1 MRIPLRNR
9 SLRLVFTVPL
19 VTLTILSAG
28 IVGGISYYGGHQ
40 AVDNV
45 VNQLQAEVSARVR
58 DQLGSFFAV
67 PRQIVRVNAQAIA
80 RGLPAADD
88 AGALERSFKEQVRI
102 FESVTSIYFGNP
114 SGGLV
119 NSGRE
124 AVTGERYV
132 IGTAGFARGL
142 LEKYA
147 IDEQGNRTALLAR
160 VQDFDARTRPW
171 YARAVERGA
180 AAWSPIYILATGQDI
195 TLARSHPV
203 YDAGHTLLGV
213 VSSDVFLSHIG
224 EFLRS
229 LGIGSEGQCFI
240 FERSGLLI
248 ASSGDRRSFTEG
260 TGPEP
265 YRRIH
270 AGESAS
276 PVVRSA
282 VTALNGLF
290 KDYHGIRE
298 VARIP
303 FEMEGKHYSLQ
314 VSSLHDNDL
323 DWLIGVVV
331 SESDFMAPVHATV
344 FKTLLFIAAAL
355 LFTTITGLYA
365 AHRITRP
372 IHRLHAF
379 ADALANGEWPPSA
392 DGDSSILE
400 VDGLTRAFNRMAA
413 QLRETLENLSREVTE
428 RTRAEAALQESEEH
442 YRLLFDNITD
452 AVFVHLLDDQGRPG
466 RFIQVNDA
474 ACRRLGYTREELLRM
489 TPLDISPPEAAERVS
504 RIAEELPAHGAAL
517 FEMAHLA
524 GDGRRFTVENNVHRL
539 TIGGRS
545 LVLSISRDITERK
558 QVEMVLRES
567 EENFRTFF
575 EVIEDMILVATPD
588 GRIIYFNPALRERL
602 GYTPEELIGSH
613 VLDLHPREKREEAGA
628 IFAAMFRRDLDV
640 CPLPLIAKN
649 GLIIPVETRIW
660 FGRWDGRECIF
671 GTCRDLRNEQELLQ
685 IFDRLFRNN
694 PVLMVLSSTSPD
706 QKFIDINNAFLKVLG
721 YSKEEVIG
729 KSIAELGLF
738 VNQEEQHLLADQLR
752 RTGRITDAELQ
763 VRRKDGSI
771 LNGLFSGEVI
781 ESQGREWFLTVMV
794 DITNLRHTQDALV
807 ESEKRWQFAL
817 EGTGEGVWDWNVQ
830 TGEVFFSRQWKAML
844 GFEEDEIGSTLAE
857 RDQRVHPDD
866 HRGVKEELED
876 YFSGKSEA
884 YVSEHRV
891 RGKDGTYKWILD
903 RGKVVQWTEDGRP
916 LRMIGTHGDISDR
929 KQAEEERLQVEQR
942 LQQAQKTESLGR
954 MAGGIAHHFNNM
966 LGVVM
971 GNLELALDEARQ
983 EPRLHAMLSNALTAS
998 QRTAGIGR
1006 SLLAYLGQTLS
1017 TKALIDLTDVA
1028 GEALLV
1034 VGASLPK
1041 NVHAGISLPSQAV
1054 KVLGDAVHLQQI
1066 LTNLLLNAGEA
1077 IGEEEGF
1084 INVEIHTVAA
1094 SSIHEAKI
1102 SPPEWKPEATNYACV
1117 TVSDTGCGM
1126 DAETLDKIFDPFFS
1140 TKFPGRGLGLAVAI
1154 GLVRAHEGAVGLES
1168 REDWGS
1174 SFRLYLPI
1182 AEGEGPPSTEGEA
1195 LISLEI
1201 EGQGLV
1207 LLAEDEPMVRDMA
1220 QVMLKRLGY
1229 EVITAGD
1236 GVETLEI
1243 FRERMGE
1250 IRLALL
1256 DLGMPRMGG
1265 WETLAALRTLRPDLP
1280 VILTSGYDEAQV
1292 MQGRHQELPQAFL
1305 HKPYRKDEL
1314 KAALGAA
1321 FAAGKPVS

>member
-1 MRIPLRNR
+1 MRIPLRKR
-9 SLRLVFTVPL
+9 SLLLVFTVPL

-28 IVGGISYYGGHQ
+28 IVGGISYYGGHR
-40 AVDNV
+40 AVDDV

-58 DQLGSFFAV
+58 EQLGSFFDV
-67 PRQIVRVNAQAIA
+67 PRRIVRVNAQAIA
-80 RGLPAADD
+80 RRVPAAAD
-88 AGALERSFKEQVRI
+88 AAALERSFKEQVAI

-132 IGTAGFARGL
+132 MGTAGFARGL

-147 IDEQGNRTALLAR
+147 IDEQGNRTALLQK
-160 VQDFDARTRPW
+160 VEDFDARTRPW
-171 YARAVERGA
+171 YTRAVEQGA
-180 AAWSPIYILATGQDI
+180 AVWSPIYILSTGQDMA
-195 TLARSHPV
+195 LARSHPV

-224 EFLRS
+224 EFLRN
-229 LGIGSEGQCFI
+229 LGIGSEGQSFI

-248 ASSGDRRSFTEG
+248 ASSGDRRSFTEA
-260 TGPEP
+260 TGPES
-265 YRRIH
+265 YRRIQV
-270 AGESAS
+270 GESAS

-298 VARIP
+298 VVRIP

-314 VSSLHDNDL
+314 VSSLHDDDL

-331 SESDFMAPVHATV
+331 SESDYMAPVHATV
-344 FKTLLFIAAAL
+344 FKILLFVAAAL
-355 LFTTITGLYA
+355 LLTTFAGLYA
-365 AHRITRP
+365 AHQITRP

-379 ADALANGEWPPSA
+379 ADALATGEWPPSV
-392 DGDSSILE
+392 DGDSSIIE

-413 QLRETLENLSREVTE
+413 QLRETLEDLSREV
-428 RTRAEAALQESEEH
+428 
-442 YRLLFDNITD
+442 D
-452 AVFVHLLDDQGRPG
+452 
-466 RFIQVNDA
+466 
-474 ACRRLGYTREELLRM
+474 
-489 TPLDISPPEAAERVS
+489 
-504 RIAEELPAHGAAL
+504 
-517 FEMAHLA
+517 
-524 GDGRRFTVENNVHRL
+524 
-539 TIGGRS
+539 
-545 LVLSISRDITERK
+545 ERK
-558 QVEMVLRES
+558 QAETALRES
-567 EENFRTFF
+567 EENFRSFF
-575 EVIEDMILVATPD
+575 EAIGDMVLVATPD
-588 GRIIYFNPALRERL
+588 GHILYFNPALRERL

-613 VLDLHPREKREEAGA
+613 VLDLHPGEKRAEAGA

-640 CPLPLIAKN
+640 CPLPLISRD
-649 GLIIPVETRIW
+649 GLVIPVETRIW
-660 FGRWDGRECIF
+660 FGRWGGRECIF
-671 GTCRDLRNEQELLQ
+671 GICKDLRKEQELLQ

-694 PVLMVLSSTSPD
+694 PVPMALSSPTPD
-706 QKFIDINNAFLKVLG
+706 QKFIDVNDSLLNVFG
-721 YSKEEVIG
+721 YSKEEVMG
-729 KSIAELGLF
+729 KSSAELGLF
-738 VNQEEQHLLADQLR
+738 VNQEEQQLLADQLR
-752 RTGRITDAELQ
+752 RTGRIRDAELQ
-763 VRRKDGSI
+763 VRGKDGSI

-781 ESQGREWFLTVMV
+781 ESQGREWFLTVMI
-794 DITNLRHTQDALV
+794 DITNLRRTQDALV

-817 EGTGEGVWDWNVQ
+817 EGAGEGVWDWNVQ
-830 TGEVFFSRQWKAML
+830 TDEVFFSRQWKALL

-866 HRGVKEELED
+866 HRRVHEELEE

-916 LRMIGTHGDISDR
+916 LRMIGIDGDISDR
-929 KQAEEERLQVEQR
+929 KRAEEERLQAEQR
-942 LQQAQKTESLGR
+942 LQQAQKSESLAR

-966 LGVVM
+966 LGVVL

-983 EPRLHAMLSNALTAS
+983 EPGLHAMLGDALKASRQTAEIS
-998 QRTAGIGR
+998 R
-1006 SLLAYLGQTLS
+1006 SMLTYLGQSVS
-1017 TKALIDLTDVA
+1017 TKALVDLGEVA

-1041 NVHAGISLPSQAV
+1041 NVHAGISLPSREV

-1066 LTNLLLNAGEA
+1066 LTNLLLNAREA
-1077 IGEEEGF
+1077 IGEDEGF
-1084 INVEIHTVAA
+1084 INVEIYPVAA
-1094 SSIHEAKI
+1094 SGIHEAKI
-1102 SPPEWKPEATNYACV
+1102 SPPEWRPKAAEYACV

-1126 DAETLDKIFDPFFS
+1126 DAETLDDIFDPFFS
-1140 TKFPGRGLGLAVAI
+1140 TKFLGRGLGLAVAM
-1154 GLVRAHEGAVGLES
+1154 GLVRAHEGAIGLES
-1168 REDWGS
+1168 REGWGS
-1174 SFRLYLPI
+1174 SFRMYLPMP
-1182 AEGEGPPSTEGEA
+1182 EGEGPPSTKGDA
-1195 LISLEI
+1195 PISRVI
-1201 EGQGLV
+1201 AGQGLV
-1207 LLAEDEPMVRDMA
+1207 LLVEDEPMVRDLA
-1220 QVMLKRLGY
+1220 QAMLGRLGY

-1236 GVETLEI
+1236 GVEALAI
-1243 FRERMGE
+1243 FRERMDE
-1250 IRLALL
+1250 ISLALL

-1280 VILTSGYDEAQV
+1280 VILSSGYDEAQV

-1321 FAAGKPVS
+1321 FAAGKAVS